1 MIRVKI
7 TKNIIRNGA
16 LLMGMTVS
24 QIVTAVI
31 GLVVSGIEIVLLYN
45 VMDINGIMTIVFFT
59 LLLFV
64 GLGIVKIQG
73 LSLFKFLVLALK
85 GPDKRPYSTNGIF
98 TETKENSMKRKK
110 KLFDFTNKM
119 TIPKT
124 AQGTIPFIEAY
135 DNGLL
140 LTEQNTYTLIFAFE
154 NLDYQLLRDSEQ
166 QETYEIYQKLLN
178 ALPSDVGYQEFIMN
192 SVVNTE
198 KLKKALIP
206 ANKTIK
212 ENILSEY
219 VRMNEG
225 LIAHSG
231 SASADKVM
239 LIALSY
245 TPLSS
250 IDNANVLFKYYRE
263 LQQYFSHLKS
273 NVKQLEIEQ
282 VFKVLFDFYHPF
294 DNIDFLLP
302 KNIYSRGG
310 KIKDY
315 IAPSTFVFKA
325 KEIEVGTSFTRVLYV
340 RSFDR
345 EGDDGFVQDLLDN
358 NKKIT
363 VSKHIHRMDK
373 AEALDKVNKEILS
386 AQERVQKRKE
396 NNHKSGQDF
405 VPFRYLD
412 RLRELEDLQNR
423 LSGTNCE
430 LFEVGIFVSISAET
444 KDELE
449 ELTLA
454 IRSKALKHQV
464 KLDIFVRQQEKGL
477 NSVLPMG
484 INRFSVKNGN
494 NVNTYL
500 LSDAASVLIPFSN
513 RGYYTETGISYGMN
527 KITNSVI
534 VLDRTDEM
542 NSNGFTLGCSGSGKS
557 MFTKSEIIDVLMKYP
572 NDEIIV
578 VDPDNEYAP
587 LVKEFDG
594 EIFKLSPSSSTTL
607 NLFDTDLSYAEEGVN
622 AISMKSEFIMS
633 VVEIAKGIK
642 LSSNEKS
649 IIDRCVKNVYQPF
662 VQSSGNKDYIPTL
675 EDFYNELKAQPEQEA
690 SDVAI
695 AIELYVKGSFSNFA
709 GVTNID
715 IKKKFLVMDIM
726 EMGEQL
732 AAVGLHVIL
741 EFLWQRVIA
750 NKQRGV
756 RTWVWIDEFS
766 VMFSDRSERSGDFF
780 AKVYKRIRKH
790 GGVITGITQN
800 ITEVIA
806 SKQAQTMLQ
815 NTEFVVLLQQAKH
828 DLDTLI
834 DLFELSPS
842 QAMYLKSGE
851 KGSGLIIC
859 GKKVIPFEK
868 KIPQDNLIYKI
879 CSTNFKEVQKEYQT
893 EMKNG

>member
-1 MIRVKI
+1 MKTI
-7 TKNIIRNGA
+7 TFFNNKGGVGKTTSVINIAYEMFRAGKKVVVIDVDGQQNTSRFFVDIDTPYGTVEKTLITGA
-16 LLMGMTVS
+16 EPIIKPTRYSNIGV
-24 QIVTAVI
+24 ITA
-31 GLVVSGIEIVLLYN
+31 GNTLNSGIQE
-45 VMDINGIMTIVFFT
+45 F
-59 LLLFV
+59 
-64 GLGIVKIQG
+64 
-73 LSLFKFLVLALK
+73 LSL
-85 GPDKRPYSTNGIF
+85 S
-98 TETKENSMKRKK
+98 ENV
-110 KLFDFTNKM
+110 
-119 TIPKT
+119 
-124 AQGTIPFIEAY
+124 Q
-135 DNGLL
+135 
-140 LTEQNTYTLIFAFE
+140 
-154 NLDYQLLRDSEQ
+154 SEHVQ
-166 QETYEIYQKLLN
+166 
-178 ALPSDVGYQEFIMN
+178 
-192 SVVNTE
+192 
-198 KLKKALIP
+198 ALI
-206 ANKTIK
+206 N
-212 ENILSEY
+212 
-219 VRMNEG
+219 
-225 LIAHSG
+225 
-231 SASADKVM
+231 
-239 LIALSY
+239 
-245 TPLSS
+245 S
-250 IDNANVLFKYYRE
+250 IDCDY
-263 LQQYFSHLKS
+263 
-273 NVKQLEIEQ
+273 
-282 VFKVLFDFYHPF
+282 VLFD
-294 DNIDFLLP
+294 LP
-302 KNIYSRGG
+302 PALN
-310 KIKDY
+310 
-315 IAPSTFVFKA
+315 
-325 KEIEVGTSFTRVLYV
+325 
-340 RSFDR
+340 
-345 EGDDGFVQDLLDN
+345 
-358 NKKIT
+358 KIT
-363 VSKHIHRMDK
+363 NR
-373 AEALDKVNKEILS
+373 ILS
-386 AQERVQKRKE
+386 VSNKVY
-396 NNHKSGQDF
+396 
-405 VPFRYLD
+405 VPI
-412 RLRELEDLQNR
+412 ELGSFAIQ
-423 LSGTNCE
+423 GITN
-430 LFEVGIFVSISAET
+430 A
-444 KDELE
+444 
-449 ELTLA
+449 
-454 IRSKALKHQV
+454 
-464 KLDIFVRQQEKGL
+464 
-477 NSVLPMG
+477 
-484 INRFSVKNGN
+484 
-494 NVNTYL
+494 YL

-695 AIELYVKGSFSNFA
+695 ALELYVKGSFSNFA

-741 EFLWQRVIA
+741 EFLWQRVIS
-750 NKQRGV
+750 NKQRGI

-766 VMFSDRSERSGDFF
+766 VMFSDGSERSGDFF

-893 EMKNG
+893 EMKND